1 MPLYA
6 RYNDGGERVGRV
18 GGGSG
23 GGGWHYCLERQ
34 KRGNSRK
41 KIEVGVG
48 LEKQE
53 EKSGRGRTYG
63 DSILR
68 NTLLSVKEGTLLL
81 ATIYPGGKGPGGLSR
96 SLRYVQT
103 LSNPTEIWRPR

>member
-1 MPLYA
+1 M
-6 RYNDGGERVGRV
+6 GED
-18 GGGSG
+18 
-23 GGGWHYCLERQ
+23 HYCLGRQ

-63 DSILR
+63 DSILQ

-81 ATIYPGGKGPGGLSR
+81 ATIYPGGKEPGGLSG

-103 LSNPTEIWRPR
+103 LSNPTEIWSPR

>member
-1 MPLYA
+1 M
-6 RYNDGGERVGRV
+6 
-18 GGGSG
+18 G
-23 GGGWHYCLERQ
+23 GGGGPLLPWKTEE
-34 KRGNSRK
+34 GNSRK

-63 DSILR
+63 DSILQ

-81 ATIYPGGKGPGGLSR
+81 ATIYPGGKGTR
-96 SLRYVQT
+96 RA
-103 LSNPTEIWRPR
+103 IR